1 MLYVVI
7 KIDPFV
13 LLGVF
18 ESISLYPL
26 SDDLALVLYQTDIGI
41 KRHIQLLGV
50 NQLLHTPIL
59 VALLSSNRGKKLF
72 DPRSIRMAR
81 VESSL

>member
-1 MLYVVI
+1 MLDVVI
-7 KIDPFV
+7 KIYPFV
-13 LLGVF
+13 LLGVL

-41 KRHIQLLGV
+41 KRHIQLLSV

-59 VALLSSNRGKKLF
+59 VTLLSSYRGEKLF
-72 DPRSIRMAR
+72 DPSSIRMAR
-81 VESSL
+81 V